1 MEMEKN
7 YVAATP
13 RKGLARRILKFTI
26 VSFAVFVCLLKI
38 NFSLFSTEKVENP
51 REIVLGALEQNYAR
65 NWSQIYT
72 AEKHLAGTNYG
83 LVEFTRSKLEEY
95 GAKTT
100 VDDYDVLLT
109 YPESHDLN
117 LLDKKGKVVYKAPL
131 KEDEIEEDRTSVGN
145 DTVPTFLGYGA
156 NGNVTAEY
164 VYVNYGSVED
174 FAWLKENGISVKG
187 KIAVARYGNIFR
199 GLKVK
204 FAQDN
209 GAVGVLI
216 YTDPA
221 DDGEVTEANGY
232 KQYPKGPAR
241 HESSVQRGSAQ
252 FLGGVGAAPGDP
264 TTPGYASKK
273 GAPRNDPHSSIG
285 KIPVLPISYREVK
298 PILAKLN
305 SHGIKT
311 PQSWKGGLKE
321 FDYTT
326 GPNPESSLNLYS
338 NQTFV
343 ITPIWNVY
351 GEFEGENKN
360 EAILIGNHRDAW
372 IKGGA
377 GDPNSGSAVLLEIA
391 RALGQLK
398 DAGYKFKRSII
409 LQSWDGEEYG
419 LVGSTEYGEYAA
431 KSLQKDVVAYYNV
444 DVAVQGKILSLSAS
458 PVLNKVLRK
467 IARLLPYPEKNSGS
481 LYDHFKKESGDKII
495 NLGSGSDYTVFLEHL
510 GIPSV
515 DMSFRSGKKD
525 PIYQYHSN
533 YDSFHWMEKFGDPG
547 FVYHNLAAKYI
558 ALVALEL
565 SSHKVI
571 EFSLDDY
578 AKDLVKYFNEVKEII
593 PKDWLDKKVPHHSI
607 AEYLSKYPDMEAAS
621 DEASQYNYQNTD
633 VFPFPELLEPYQCRH
648 MRTMLMRNA
657 DHHKKATFGEIL
669 KHTEQQLEDLEKK
682 ALLFDTESASL
693 QERYDNRKN
702 LHWWQR
708 IKLYFEIKRQNKL
721 IQYFERNF
729 LYEEGLHERPWFK
742 HIVFASGRFTGYAG
756 QTWPGIREA
765 VEDKDIERAVKWLG
779 IAAKSAKKVS
789 TGLSVE

>member
-13 RKGLARRILKFTI
+13 RKGLALRILKFTI

-65 NWSQIYT
+65 NWLQIYT

-232 KQYPKGPAR
+232 KQYPNGPAR

-305 SHGIKT
+305 GHGIKT

-326 GPNPESSLNLYS
+326 GPNPDSSLNLYS

-467 IARLLPYPEKNSGS
+467 IARLLPYPEKKLWLS
-481 LYDHFKKESGDKII
+481 L
-495 NLGSGSDYTVFLEHL
+495 
-510 GIPSV
+510 
-515 DMSFRSGKKD
+515 RS
-525 PIYQYHSN
+525 
-533 YDSFHWMEKFGDPG
+533 
-547 FVYHNLAAKYI
+547 L
-558 ALVALEL
+558 
-565 SSHKVI
+565 
-571 EFSLDDY
+571 
-578 AKDLVKYFNEVKEII
+578 
-593 PKDWLDKKVPHHSI
+593 
-607 AEYLSKYPDMEAAS
+607 
-621 DEASQYNYQNTD
+621 
-633 VFPFPELLEPYQCRH
+633 
-648 MRTMLMRNA
+648 
-657 DHHKKATFGEIL
+657 
-669 KHTEQQLEDLEKK
+669 
-682 ALLFDTESASL
+682 
-693 QERYDNRKN
+693 
-702 LHWWQR
+702 
-708 IKLYFEIKRQNKL
+708 
-721 IQYFERNF
+721 
-729 LYEEGLHERPWFK
+729 
-742 HIVFASGRFTGYAG
+742 
-756 QTWPGIREA
+756 
-765 VEDKDIERAVKWLG
+765 
-779 IAAKSAKKVS
+779 
-789 TGLSVE
+789 